1 MEEYEYSLDFLP
13 VALSDMSE
21 IVSMFLML
29 ESKNGAVRIKSKI
42 LKAAERI
49 RSYPYSGVAVPDE
62 KMAKNGFRMVV
73 IEKYLMFY
81 RVFEDEKNVVVY
93 RILNGKPN
101 YPALMNRLYNE

>member
-1 MEEYEYSLDFLP
+1 MEEYEYSLEFLP
-13 VALSDMSE
+13 IALSDMYE

-29 ESKNGAVRIKSKI
+29 ESKNGAARIKSKL

-49 RSYPYSGVAVPDE
+49 RSYPYSGVAAPDE
-62 KMAKNGFRMVV
+62 KMAKTGFRMVV

-93 RILNGKPN
+93 RILNGKTN
-101 YPALMNRLYNE
+101 YPALMNRLYTE